1 MPDTEWLQEPTP
13 MGVGRRSHTCSVIS
27 TNGAH
32 EIVVVGGV
40 LYGGNGGL
48 TDSVEIFNFGVRS
61 WRVGKNKHLM
71 IPDTVSNLHKYIF
84 QLTLS
89 RL

>member
-71 IPDTVSNLHKYIF
+71 IPVTVSNLHKHIF